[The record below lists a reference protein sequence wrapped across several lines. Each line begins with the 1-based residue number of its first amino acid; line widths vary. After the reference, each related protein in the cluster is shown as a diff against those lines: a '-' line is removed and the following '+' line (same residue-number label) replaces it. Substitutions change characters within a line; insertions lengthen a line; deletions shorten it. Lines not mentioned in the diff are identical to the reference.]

1 MIISDIIEILLK
13 IYITGGA
20 GFIGRHLA
28 NSFVE
33 KNTVCIYDNLSNS
46 SYQKIIPLIKKGI
59 IFVKGDI
66 LDYNTLLKTSKG
78 YDVVIHLAAIT
89 DVKKSNSEPEMT
101 NKVNVEGTKNI
112 AEICEKNKINKLI
125 FASSAAVYGNC
136 KELPIIEKMK
146 PEPISPYGLS
156 KLCAENEIKKII
168 KRSKLNAVCLR
179 FFNVY
184 GLGQNKKYTGVISK
198 FLENISKNK
207 DIIIYGNGMQTRDF
221 ISINDVIELF
231 HCILR
236 KKTLKGKIYNIASG
250 KPVSIKNL
258 ANILMKLSNKKLK
271 IKYQKENKNDIKF
284 SEADI
289 NLAKKNLG
297 FHPKIG
303 LKEGLKKLVSIS
315 H

>member
-1 MIISDIIEILLK
+1 MIINDIIEILLK

-89 DVKKSNSEPEMT
+89 DVKKSISEPEMT
-101 NKVNVEGTKNI
+101 NKVNVEGTKNM
-112 AEICEKNKINKLI
+112 AEICEKNEINKLI

-136 KELPIIEKMK
+136 KELPITEKMK

-156 KLCAENEIKKII
+156 KLCAENEIKKIG

-184 GLGQNKKYTGVISK
+184 GLGQNKKNAGVISK

-250 KPVSIKNL
+250 KAVSIKNL
-258 ANILMKLSNKKLK
+258 ANILMKLSNKKLE
-271 IKYQKENKNDIKF
+271 IKYQKENKNEIKF

-297 FHPKIG
+297 FHPKIE